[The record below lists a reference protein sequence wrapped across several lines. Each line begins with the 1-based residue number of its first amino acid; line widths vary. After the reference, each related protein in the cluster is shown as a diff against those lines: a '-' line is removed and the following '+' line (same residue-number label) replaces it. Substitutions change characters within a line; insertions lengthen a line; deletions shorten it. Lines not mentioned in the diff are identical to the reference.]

1 MLVSSIVSLRESMEM
16 GYGLVVFIDI
26 KVGDI
31 VVVEKSY
38 VLVNFLER
46 E

>member
-1 MLVSSIVSLRESMEM
+1 M
-16 GYGLVVFIDI
+16 GRGLLVFIDI